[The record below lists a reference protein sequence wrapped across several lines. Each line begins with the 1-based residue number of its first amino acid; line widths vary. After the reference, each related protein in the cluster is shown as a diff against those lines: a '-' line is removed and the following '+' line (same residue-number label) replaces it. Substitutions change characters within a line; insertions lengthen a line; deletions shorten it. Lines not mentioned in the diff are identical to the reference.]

1 MRQKKIFL
9 GFLISLLSGMI
20 YAQSYDLNLSAKM
33 LRAVGTWKRDSTIG
47 FTNYGSWKKDSNVEI
62 TKFVHTTKIE
72 NGNLL
77 DVFYLEDEQGYKAD
91 ISSKVDDCFEF
102 TYNNIQQLW
111 DANTITGVLYNLKK
125 KGFQYDLRKEMED
138 DALNYINKV
147 KSYGLEFDDPYL
159 ETYIY
164 SLVAKI
170 APTQL
175 IDGRPGSINLLIQQ
189 SPSINA
195 CCYPNGTIVL
205 NTGLLSVLHS
215 EDELVA
221 ILAHEIAHFVLDH
234 AVQNVNA
241 AIARQKRAEFW
252 AALATGI
259 TAVAEVYTASQ
270 NEYYMPGAATI
281 GMAVMASSIASQVV
295 DRLGMNYNHTQEAEA
310 DNLAVETLK
319 ILGYNENA
327 LSTALSRLE
336 GEYIK
341 ERNNAMYINS
351 YTHPALVERI
361 EKSGVPYELKDKN
374 FEQIISFAV
383 SNTAMMKYSDRRF
396 RQCMPYVSQNI
407 ENCVATA
414 DDYILKANCLLCTQ
428 NEDKSNQEVLELINQ
443 AKQLN
448 SENINI
454 YKTEIIATLRIDDKA
469 KAFELLEQYIAK
481 LSSYDLDSIKSEKT
495 WDNLREFIIAEKS
508 WADKMKI
515 KLSGMWNM
523 NVSSNL

>member
-1 MRQKKIFL
+1 MRQKKLFL
-9 GFLISLLSGMI
+9 GLLISLLSGML

-33 LRAVGTWKRDSTIG
+33 LRNNGT
-47 FTNYGSWKKDSNVEI
+47 WKKDSNVEI
-62 TKFVHTTKIE
+62 TKFVHKTTTNSEGYII
-72 NGNLL
+72 
-77 DVFYLEDEQGYKAD
+77 DVFYLEDEKGNQVD
-91 ISSKVDDCFEF
+91 ISSKVSDCFDF
-102 TYNNIQQLW
+102 YYNSPQQLW
-111 DANTITGVLYNLKK
+111 DANIITNVLYNLKK
-125 KGFQYDLRKEMED
+125 KGFQYELRKEMED

-159 ETYIY
+159 EAYFY

-189 SPSINA
+189 NPSINA

-221 ILAHEIAHFVLDH
+221 ILAHEIAHFILDH
-234 AVQNVNA
+234 SVQNVNA
-241 AIARQKRAEFW
+241 AITRQKRAEFW
-252 AALATGI
+252 AAVATGI
-259 TAVAEVYTASQ
+259 TAVAEGVAASQ

-281 GMAVMASSIASQVV
+281 GMAVMASSLASQIVEQ
-295 DRLGMNYNHTQEAEA
+295 LGMNYNHKQEEEA
-310 DNLAVETLK
+310 DKLAIEVLK

-336 GEYIK
+336 NEFIK

-351 YTHPALVERI
+351 YSHPALVERI
-361 EKSGVPYELKDKN
+361 EKAGVAYDTKN
-374 FEQIISFAV
+374 EEFEQIISFAV
-383 SNTAMMKYSDRRF
+383 SNTAMMKFSDRRF
-396 RQCMPYVSQNI
+396 RQCLPYVSQNI
-407 ENCVATA
+407 ENRVATV

-428 NEDKSNQEVLELINQ
+428 NDDKSNYEVLELINC
-443 AKQLN
+443 AKQLD

-469 KAFELLEQYIAK
+469 KAFELLEQYIAR
-481 LSSYDLDSIKSEKT
+481 LSSYDLENIKSENT
-495 WDNLREFIIAEKS
+495 WDNLRNFIIAEKA
-508 WADKMKI
+508 WADKMRI

-523 NVSSNL
+523 SIPNVSGDTANS